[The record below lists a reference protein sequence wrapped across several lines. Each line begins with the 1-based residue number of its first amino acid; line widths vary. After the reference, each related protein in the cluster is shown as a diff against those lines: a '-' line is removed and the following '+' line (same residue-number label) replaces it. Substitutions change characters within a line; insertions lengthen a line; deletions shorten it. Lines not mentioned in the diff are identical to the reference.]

1 MGILIGGGILTAVG
15 LDLLAGAGWKS
26 SRQGLSGNVRRAK
39 VVGKLEQESCVQHIF
54 LFPRAPHRCGRLGRG
69 LVPAVCGTQLSR

>member
-26 SRQGLSGNVRRAK
+26 SRQYTIIKSWPTVEAEVTK
-39 VVGKLEQESCVQHIF
+39 
-54 LFPRAPHRCGRLGRG
+54 
-69 LVPAVCGTQLSR
+69 SRVDDYQSHDSNRYTTTTLYKAEIEFRS